1 MKKTVK
7 FKPTRPHTAEQW
19 VAGEG
24 APSGKEP
31 QVAMKRFTIDVPV
44 ELHTRIKVAAPAG
57 ARRWPICFGSFWSV
71 NSQNRNCGFT
81 IYPTVALSLRLTRIE
96 ASPAF
101 AGLED
106 WDVLDDGKPVG
117 RIYEKH
123 VPARPDLAWFWSI
136 TGLSTLAA
144 LPPRW
149 TRRRLRLGQAGIA
162 GAHGRREPGSTGPDH
177 ERATQMPLLWRA
189 RLQSVCWPVASIG
202 TTCRANCA
210 WQSSRVTGAV
220 TAKAMSP
227 MCAR

>member
-81 IYPTVALSLRLTRIE
+81 IIRPWPCPF
-96 ASPAF
+96 ASP
-101 AGLED
+101 GSRRPPPL
-106 WDVLDDGKPVG
+106 
-117 RIYEKH
+117 
-123 VPARPDLAWFWSI
+123 PA
-136 TGLSTLAA
+136 
-144 LPPRW
+144 
-149 TRRRLRLGQAGIA
+149 
-162 GAHGRREPGSTGPDH
+162 
-177 ERATQMPLLWRA
+177 
-189 RLQSVCWPVASIG
+189 
-202 TTCRANCA
+202 
-210 WQSSRVTGAV
+210 
-220 TAKAMSP
+220 
-227 MCAR
+227 